1 MPLAPVF
8 PMEDLGTG
16 LVLYAGPPGEM
27 RIHWRIERDDFERAA
42 SSFPL
47 NGRRPAMVVRLR
59 RDRPQGGTDQ
69 ADELP
74 LGLGV
79 RDGSGECAVRIPTD
93 HCRYH
98 AELGLT
104 NADGGWLML
113 ARSNGLSNAVGIGV
127 DLAVLPRV
135 RVEVTPLEG
144 PTAVEGV
151 GAVTPASPGPGSNP
165 PQEGSPVEPALGAAG
180 PTPSAGEF
188 PLVDLGPSPLTPR
201 VLAGVTPMGVL
212 GPGTGAVGPGAA
224 PTAPDAGPGA
234 ASGQDAGVGS
244 AAAPPGASLLAG
256 GPQAAGMPPS
266 AGAVAARIGV
276 ALAPLTY
283 ESPPEQ
289 ASGLELN
296 AELRISGRAPP
307 GSTLDL
313 FGFRYRVGSGG
324 RFQLLLPVTDPEVLR
339 RALEAAPPAEL
350 TRPRD
355 D

>member
-1 MPLAPVF
+1 
-8 PMEDLGTG
+8 MEDLGTG

-27 RIHWRIERDDFERAA
+27 RIHWRLARDDFERAA

-69 ADELP
+69 ADELA

-79 RDGSGECAVRIPTD
+79 RDGSGERAVRIPTD

-113 ARSNGLSNAVGIGV
+113 ARSNGLYNAVGIGL
-127 DLAVLPRV
+127 DLEALPRAQ
-135 RVEVTPLEG
+135 VEGAPREG
-144 PTAVEGV
+144 PTAGEGV
-151 GAVTPASPGPGSNP
+151 GAATPASPGPGFRP
-165 PQEGSPVEPALGAAG
+165 PQAGPTVEPALGVGGLTPLAG
-180 PTPSAGEF
+180 AF
-188 PLVDLGPSPLTPR
+188 PVVDPGPSPLTSR
-201 VLAGVTPMGVL
+201 VLAGVTPTGGL
-212 GPGTGAVGPGAA
+212 GPSTEAVGPGAA
-224 PTAPDAGPGA
+224 LTSPDAGSGGA
-234 ASGQDAGVGS
+234 SRQDDGLGS
-244 AAAPPGASLLAG
+244 VSAPPGASLLAG
-256 GPQAAGMPPS
+256 GPQAPGMPPS

-289 ASGLELN
+289 AAGLELN